1 MAVSVGAS
9 VGRRRANVLHSYD
22 DRVTDADFTQCRR
35 TIMRY
40 NSSLIGSSAARSCA
54 PVERC
59 EFNRRQ
65 VEVPACVC
73 LCVCVCPTT
82 DKFVTFLSSRRRT
95 RFALSTRAYGTRAYA
110 RSRLLPAENFGP
122 VLFCSLA
129 VLDPRVGH
137 TVDVDVL
144 SPCVPV
150 VCHSD

>member
-73 LCVCVCPTT
+73 LCVCVC
-82 DKFVTFLSSRRRT
+82 VRRRINSSHFC
-95 RFALSTRAYGTRAYA
+95 RRDDERGSRCRREPMA
-110 RSRLLPAENFGP
+110 R
-122 VLFCSLA
+122 
-129 VLDPRVGH
+129 GH
-137 TVDVDVL
+137 TRDRGCFRL
-144 SPCVPV
+144 KT
-150 VCHSD
+150 